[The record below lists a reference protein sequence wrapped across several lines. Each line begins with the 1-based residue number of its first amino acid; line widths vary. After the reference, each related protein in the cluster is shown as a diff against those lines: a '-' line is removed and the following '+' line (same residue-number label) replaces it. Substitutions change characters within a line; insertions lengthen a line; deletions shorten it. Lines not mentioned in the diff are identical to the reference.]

1 MNTKTKHINGYIL
14 AGGKSSRMGTDKGLL
29 LFEGKPMIQYVI
41 EQMQPIFDKLV
52 IVSNNPEYAKFGL
65 EVIPDLIKD
74 IGPAGG
80 IYTALNHSNTKL
92 NFMVSCDMPFV
103 TAAAI
108 EFIITNTYESQIVLL
123 ENQGKIE
130 PLFGIYSKECEGLW
144 LQLIEQEKIKL
155 QDMVLHFRLK
165 TIPVEKNEIFA
176 ATFFKNINT
185 EEDFNN
191 ACLSAGRHL
200 TEFKMEINLIAFGQ
214 IAEITGKSAWKMDGI
229 KDTNELMK
237 NLATQFPA
245 LSTTSFSIAVNKKVI
260 QENTTIND
268 KDTIALLPPFSGG

>member
-80 IYTALNHSNTKL
+80 IYTALHQSETKL

-108 EFIITNTYESQIVLL
+108 EFVIKNTNDSQIVLL
-123 ENQGKIE
+123 ENQGKME
-130 PLFGIYSKECEGLW
+130 PLFGMYSKECEEIW
-144 LQLIEQEKIKL
+144 LELIEEGKVKL
-155 QDMVLHFRLK
+155 QEMVLHFKWK
-165 TIPVEKNEIFA
+165 TIPVENNEIFKES
-176 ATFFKNINT
+176 FFKNINNK
-185 EEDFNN
+185 EDLNN
-191 ACLSAGRHL
+191 ALNR
-200 TEFKMEINLIAFGQ
+200 I
-214 IAEITGKSAWKMDGI
+214 
-229 KDTNELMK
+229 
-237 NLATQFPA
+237 
-245 LSTTSFSIAVNKKVI
+245 
-260 QENTTIND
+260 
-268 KDTIALLPPFSGG
+268 